1 MAVWTVWWENSAGN
15 SVAPEFTFGD
25 TFASLAS
32 VGFVSDHG
40 DAWSVDLTVV
50 FTTALFFN
58 VNWAASV
65 GGRFDEFDSVNA
77 DVGSGWGDT
86 ENRFAS
92 ASWFWATFTV
102 GHPFEL
108 VTFSLT
114 SDS

>member
-1 MAVWTVWWENSAGN
+1 
-15 SVAPEFTFGD
+15 
-25 TFASLAS
+25 
-32 VGFVSDHG
+32 
-40 DAWSVDLTVV
+40 LTVV

-65 GGRFDEFDSVNA
+65 GGRFYKFDSVDA
-77 DVGSGWGDT
+77 DVGSGWSDT